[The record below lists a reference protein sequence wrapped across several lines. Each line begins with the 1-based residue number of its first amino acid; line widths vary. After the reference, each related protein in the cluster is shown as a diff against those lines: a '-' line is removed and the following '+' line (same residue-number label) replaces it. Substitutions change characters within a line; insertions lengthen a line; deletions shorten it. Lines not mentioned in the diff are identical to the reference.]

1 MISFNLQCANDHV
14 FEAWFKDSAAYD
26 SQVAAKALACPG
38 CGNSKIEKAIMAP
51 NITGKSNA
59 KSTDISPE
67 MMQTALVKLRETVEA
82 NCDNVGADFPEEARK
97 IHYGEVEH
105 RDIYGQASAEEA
117 QELSEEGVE
126 FGRIPW
132 APRTDS

>member
-1 MISFNLQCANDHV
+1 MISFNLQCAKDHV

-26 SQVAAKALACPG
+26 SQVAAKALSCPS
-38 CGNSKIEKAIMAP
+38 CGDSKIEKAIMAP
-51 NITGKSNA
+51 NIGNKSNK

-82 NCDNVGADFPEEARK
+82 NCDDVGAEFPEEARK

-105 RDIYGQASAEEA
+105 RDIYGQASEEEA
-117 QELSEEGVE
+117 QELAEEGVE